1 MTTAVKYNMNIT
13 HVLMNNSELSK
24 DQQRVA
30 SLDVWQTD
38 VHNRS
43 FVAFAEL
50 CGAKGIRVAG

>member
-1 MTTAVKYNMNIT
+1 MKYNMNIT